1 MLKEIN
7 ILPECELFYRFKRKE
22 SLSLSFSNGLNVLI
36 GKNGCGKS
44 TFFKVLRDCLLEA
57 KTDGVKLKL
66 DRSLLSKPVY
76 FIASEENN
84 PRLNLLNISP
94 FDRQSTH
101 KVVFWMNRS
110 ELSNGQNTFAMLR
123 DVASFANNGSMV
135 VFDEPEKALDASSLI
150 AFKKNV
156 KELSKDVQV
165 IIITHHPALI
175 LDEKFVDSVV
185 EFGDDKSYLDDVKK
199 LLKF

>member
-7 ILPECELFYRFKRKE
+7 ILPECDLFYRFKRKE
-22 SLSLSFSNGLNVLI
+22 PLSLSFSNGLNVLI

-44 TFFKVLRDCLLEA
+44 TFFNVLRDCLLAA
-57 KTDGVKLKL
+57 KADGVKLKL

-76 FIASEENN
+76 FIASEEND
-84 PRLNLLNISP
+84 PRLNLSSISP
-94 FDRQSTH
+94 FDQQSPH
-101 KVVFWMNRS
+101 KIAFWMNRS
-110 ELSNGQNTFAMLR
+110 ELSNGQNTFAMLK

-135 VFDEPEKALDASSLI
+135 FFDEPEKALDASSLI

-185 EFGDDKSYLDDVKK
+185 EFDDDKSYLDDVKK